1 MQPSFSL
8 NLYAATIQECAR
20 YERALATTLKIGKL
34 GEPMANFIY
43 SRMPQ
48 CDGVPTEEVC
58 EYLEKSLRL
67 GQSALSISEELKTE
81 LTCEP

>member
-1 MQPSFSL
+1 MKPSFSM
-8 NLYAATIQECAR
+8 NLVTATYQDCAR
-20 YERALATTLKIGKL
+20 YERALAATMKIGQL

-67 GQSALSISEELKTE
+67 GQSILSMSDELKAE
-81 LTCEP
+81 LTNGC